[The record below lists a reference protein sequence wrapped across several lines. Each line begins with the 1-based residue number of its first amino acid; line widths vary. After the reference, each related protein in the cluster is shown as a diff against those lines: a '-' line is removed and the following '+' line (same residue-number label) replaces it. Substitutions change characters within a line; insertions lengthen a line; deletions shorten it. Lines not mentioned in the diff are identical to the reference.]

1 MVDSK
6 LILDLIQTDPRVAL
20 AELIGSRARGDAT
33 PFSDWDFGLE
43 VHDFPSFS
51 KDIALLVAQLNPLAK
66 QWDRLSE
73 TKCYMLIVPGP
84 TKVDF
89 LFPEVPNEK
98 SPPWRVGKGSLN
110 EVDAHF
116 WDWMLWLA
124 SKQFRGDIDLV
135 SSELQ
140 KLFNHLLQ
148 PMLVEDVPESISDA
162 INAYKMARGHWETK
176 LQISTDRELQNEVEP
191 LLVVPP
197 SH

>member
-1 MVDSK
+1 VVNSQ
-6 LILDLIQTDPRVAL
+6 LILDLFEADPSVAKV
-20 AELIGSRARGDAT
+20 ELIGSRARGDAT

-51 KDIALLVAQLNPLAK
+51 RDIGLLVAPLLPLAQ

-98 SPPWRVGKGSLN
+98 SPPWTVDKDSLN

-124 SKQFRGDIDLV
+124 SKQFRGNEKLV
-135 SSELQ
+135 HGELQ
-140 KLFNHLLQ
+140 KLFGHLLQ
-148 PMLVEDVPESISDA
+148 PMLVEEVPESISDA
-162 INAYKMARGHWETK
+162 IEVYKRAREKWETK
-176 LQISTDRELQNEVEP
+176 FQISTGRELQNEVEP
-191 LLVVPP
+191 LI
-197 SH
+197 H